1 MISNVAI
8 EITEI
13 KILNKTR
20 VDFLV
25 IGIMFLNNIAST
37 LNFSKTIQST
47 IYNIWAWTM
56 IVGIPCLLSVL
67 ITYEFT
73 NAIE

>member
-25 IGIMFLNNIAST
+25 IGIMFLNNIASI
-37 LNFSKTIQST
+37 SKTIQST
-47 IYNIWAWTM
+47 IYNIWAWIM
-56 IVGIPCLLSVL
+56 IVAIPCLLSVL